1 MMQVS
6 YTTPEGQQVHAD
18 FLSLLSTHNYTILY
32 FYPKDNTSWCTIQ
45 ANDFSALVDQYIQQ
59 DIQIIGVSK
68 DSHSSHCKFIEKQ
81 NIKYTLIS
89 DEDLSLHKHF
99 GTLGEKSMYGKK
111 YIGTIRSTFLLDL
124 SAKIRKER
132 RNVSAKG
139 HAQEVL
145 NYIKN
150 LN

>member
-1 MMQVS
+1 
-6 YTTPEGQQVHAD
+6 
-18 FLSLLSTHNYTILY
+18 
-32 FYPKDNTSWCTIQ
+32 
-45 ANDFSALVDQYIQQ
+45 
-59 DIQIIGVSK
+59 
-68 DSHSSHCKFIEKQ
+68 
-81 NIKYTLIS
+81 
-89 DEDLSLHKHF
+89 LSLHKHF